1 MKNLLKVKYVIEN
14 GKKKN
19 NFFYGT
25 KFPDA
30 IPYKTALHNHGNAEI
45 LFNFS
50 IKKATLKKDNGETVE
65 IVPDYKNNKIIRSE
79 YNGND

>member
-1 MKNLLKVKYVIEN
+1 MGRILTMIKNGSIIDLNELA
-14 GKKKN
+14 KN
-19 NFFYGT
+19 MIKNETTSLEIVY
-25 KFPDA
+25 
-30 IPYKTALHNHGNAEI
+30 NHGNAEI